1 MERGQGGGGGSV
13 HCEKLDKMEKK
24 ITANP
29 KSQFAFNVKEAL
41 FSRCGSFQGF

>member
-1 MERGQGGGGGSV
+1 MEREKKKSA
-13 HCEKLDKMEKK
+13 HCEKLNKMEKK

-41 FSRCGSFQGF
+41 FSRCGSSQGF